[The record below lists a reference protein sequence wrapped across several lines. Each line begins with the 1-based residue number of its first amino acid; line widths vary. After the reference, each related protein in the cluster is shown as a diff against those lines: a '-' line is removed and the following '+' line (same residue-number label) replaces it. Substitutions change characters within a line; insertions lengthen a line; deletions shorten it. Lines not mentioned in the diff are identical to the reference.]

1 MLEKILGLAAR
12 VRKRYSILI
21 VSGPD
26 SGIRQ
31 FNLHAAAISLV
42 LGLCCLGFLG
52 GAFALYHW
60 SFARIDAARTHNLV
74 QENERLSRQLETILH
89 TVDEFEARMA
99 QNAEVEQ
106 QLRNLANLEP
116 IPDDIRRLGVGGPPP
131 LSELADAASRSPH
144 VRNAREALNRL
155 DQLNREAEFRTANF
169 EEVLESLERTRS
181 ELDRIPSITPVRSGR
196 FSSGYGMRV
205 DPFTQRSTLHRG
217 IDFSA
222 WTGTPVM
229 ATADGLVTKAGSSGE
244 LGLMV
249 EIDHGNGIVTR
260 YGHNSRLLA
269 KVGQRVKRGDLI
281 AEVGSTGR
289 STSPHCH
296 YEIHVDGSHQN
307 PWRYILDGGPP
318 TDGEA

>member
-1 MLEKILGLAAR
+1 MLETVLGWAAR
-12 VRKRYSILI
+12 IRKRYSILI

-26 SGIRQ
+26 SGVRQ
-31 FNLHAAAISLV
+31 FSLPAFAVPAAILVCAFGLFGGAISLWQWT
-42 LGLCCLGFLG
+42 FQ
-52 GAFALYHW
+52 
-60 SFARIDAARTHNLV
+60 SFETGRTERLEE
-74 QENERLSRQLETILH
+74 ENVRLSRQLESILH

-131 LSELADAASRSPH
+131 LSELADAASPSSH
-144 VRNAREALNRL
+144 VRTAREALNRL

-169 EEVLESLERTRS
+169 TEVLQSLERTRS
-181 ELDRIPSITPVRSGR
+181 ELDRIPSITPVRAGR

-205 DPFTQRSTLHRG
+205 DPFTRQSMLHRG

-222 WTGTPVM
+222 WTGTSVV
-229 ATADGLVTKAGSSGE
+229 ATADGIVTTAGHSGE
-244 LGLMV
+244 LGLLV
-249 EIDHGNGIVTR
+249 EIDHGNGIRTR
-260 YGHNSRLLA
+260 YGHNSRLSVT
-269 KVGQRVKRGDLI
+269 VGQRVKRGDTI

-296 YEIHVDGSHQN
+296 YEVHVDGDHQN
-307 PWRYILDGGPP
+307 PWRYILDGGPSS
-318 TDGEA
+318 DGDA